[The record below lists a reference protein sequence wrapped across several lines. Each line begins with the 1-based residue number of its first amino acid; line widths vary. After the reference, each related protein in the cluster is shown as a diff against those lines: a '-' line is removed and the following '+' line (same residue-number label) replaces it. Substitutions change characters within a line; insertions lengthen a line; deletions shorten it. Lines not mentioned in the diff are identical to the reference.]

1 MSGRVGLYQ
10 KRLRNGNHPKM
21 TEIQNTMSALTQQ
34 VVDLR
39 VKGHSLESVANEIGI
54 PVEDA
59 VIAWRSYTT
68 GFVVETKEERWLLH
82 LLRLE
87 NLMVKVEAA
96 LENYEEIGDFE
107 VMLKLL
113 DRIEALQ
120 SLNLSRKEEAEREA
134 DKANRLMAEQV
145 IGIITATHKTLME
158 SLETAFKKQ
167 GVGKK
172 ATENILVD
180 MGEKVI
186 PKALKAIEAEIE
198 D

>member
-1 MSGRVGLYQ
+1 
-10 KRLRNGNHPKM
+10 
-21 TEIQNTMSALTQQ
+21 MSALTKQ

-39 VKGHSLESVANEIGI
+39 VKGYTLEDAANEIGI

-59 VIAWRSYTT
+59 VIEWRSYVPAY
-68 GFVVETKEERWLLH
+68 VVESKEERWLLH

-145 IGIITATHKTLME
+145 IGIITATHKTLMD
-158 SLETAFKKQ
+158 SLEAAFKKQ

-172 ATENILVD
+172 ATENILTD
-180 MGEKVI
+180 MGEKVV

>member
-1 MSGRVGLYQ
+1 
-10 KRLRNGNHPKM
+10 M
-21 TEIQNTMSALTQQ
+21 TDSQNSMSALTARI
-34 VVDLR
+34 VKDR
-39 VKGHSLESVANEIGI
+39 VRGHTLEEIATDIGI
-54 PVEDA
+54 PVVDVVTEWQA
-59 VIAWRSYTT
+59 YVAGHT
-68 GFVVETKEERWLLH
+68 VETKEERWLLH

-87 NLMVKVEAA
+87 GLLKKVDLA
-96 LENYEEIGDFE
+96 LEDYESVEDFE

-145 IGIITATHKTLME
+145 IGIITATHKTMMD
-158 SLETAFKKQ
+158 SLEAAFNKHK
-167 GVGKK
+167 VGKV
-172 ATENILVD
+172 ARETILID
-180 MGEKVI
+180 MGEKVV

>member
-1 MSGRVGLYQ
+1 
-10 KRLRNGNHPKM
+10 M
-21 TEIQNTMSALTQQ
+21 TDSQNSMSALTSRI
-34 VVDLR
+34 VKDRVRGHTLEEIATDL
-39 VKGHSLESVANEIGI
+39 GI
-54 PVEDA
+54 PVVDVVTEWQA
-59 VIAWRSYTT
+59 YVAGHT
-68 GFVVETKEERWLLH
+68 VETKEERWLLH

-87 NLMVKVEAA
+87 KLLRKVDLA
-96 LENYEEIGDFE
+96 LEDYESVEDFE

-145 IGIITATHKTLME
+145 IGIITATHKTLMD
-158 SLETAFKKQ
+158 SLEVAFNKHK
-167 GVGKK
+167 VGKV
-172 ATENILVD
+172 ARETILTD
-180 MGEKVI
+180 MGEKVV

>member
-1 MSGRVGLYQ
+1 
-10 KRLRNGNHPKM
+10 M
-21 TEIQNTMSALTQQ
+21 TEMHNTMSALTKR
-34 VVDLR
+34 VIDLR
-39 VKGHSLESVANEIGI
+39 VKGHSLESVATEIGI

-59 VIAWRSYTT
+59 VAEWRSYVAA
-68 GFVVETKEERWLLH
+68 FVVESKEERWLLH

-96 LENYEEIGDFE
+96 LENYEEISDFE

-134 DKANRLMAEQV
+134 DKANRLMAEQL
-145 IGIITATHKTLME
+145 IGVITATHKTMME
-158 SLETAFKKQ
+158 MLESAFNKHR
-167 GVGKK
+167 VGKV
-172 ATENILVD
+172 ARETILTD
-180 MGEKVI
+180 MGEKVVH
-186 PKALKAIEAEIE
+186 KALKAIEAEIE

>member
-1 MSGRVGLYQ
+1 
-10 KRLRNGNHPKM
+10 M
-21 TEIQNTMSALTQQ
+21 TENSMSALTKQ

-39 VKGHSLESVANEIGI
+39 VKGYSLEEVASQIGI
-54 PVEDA
+54 PTEDA
-59 VIAWRSYTT
+59 VIQWRQYVATYT
-68 GFVVETKEERWLLH
+68 VESKEERWLLH

-87 NLMVKVEAA
+87 SLMVKVERA
-96 LENYEEIGDFE
+96 LEDYEEIGDFE

-134 DKANRLMAEQV
+134 DKQNRLMAEQV
-145 IGIITATHKTLME
+145 IGIVTATHKSMLET
-158 SLETAFKKQ
+158 LETAFERHKL
-167 GVGKK
+167 GKAGSAK
-172 ATENILVD
+172 VLVD
-180 MGEKVI
+180 MGEKFL

>member
-1 MSGRVGLYQ
+1 
-10 KRLRNGNHPKM
+10 M
-21 TEIQNTMSALTQQ
+21 TEIHNTMSALTKQ

-39 VKGHSLESVANEIGI
+39 VKGHSLESVASEIGI

-59 VIAWRSYTT
+59 VAEWRSYVSA
-68 GFVVETKEERWLLH
+68 FVVESKEERWLLH

-87 NLMVKVEAA
+87 NLMVKVERA
-96 LENYEEIGDFE
+96 LEDYEEISDFE

-145 IGIITATHKTLME
+145 IGIITATHQTLMD
-158 SLETAFKKQ
+158 SLETAFNKHK
-167 GVGKK
+167 VGKV
-172 ATENILVD
+172 ARDTILTD
-180 MGEKVI
+180 IGEKVI

>member
-1 MSGRVGLYQ
+1 
-10 KRLRNGNHPKM
+10 M
-21 TEIQNTMSALTQQ
+21 TEIQNSMSFLTKQ

-39 VKGHSLESVANEIGI
+39 VKGYSLEQIASDIGI
-54 PVEDA
+54 PVED
-59 VIAWRSYTT
+59 VVGEWRSYVASV
-68 GFVVETKEERWLLH
+68 VVESKEERWLLH

-87 NLMVKVEAA
+87 NLMVKVERA
-96 LENYEEIGDFE
+96 LEDYEELSDFE

-145 IGIITATHKTLME
+145 IGIITATHQTLMD
-158 SLETAFKKQ
+158 SLETAFNKHK
-167 GVGKK
+167 VGKV
-172 ATENILVD
+172 ARETILTD
-180 MGEKVI
+180 MGEKVV